1 MKRLKIF
8 LSISFSILLIACS
21 SVDASRPLAEKPNL
35 PVSQETNL
43 GQKLPIT
50 AKAKIGETVINLEVT
65 KTPEEQAMGLMYR
78 TILADD
84 RGMLFSFSPARIV
97 AFWMKNCKIS
107 LDMIFLR
114 DGVVR
119 TIAANSPPC
128 KAEPC
133 PTYSSQTF
141 IDQVI
146 ELRGGRA
153 AELGVKAGDRIAI
166 SFLNPDAPPPPT
178 HSK

>member
-1 MKRLKIF
+1 MNYLRIF
-8 LSISFSILLIACS
+8 LSISFSLFLIACS
-21 SVDASRPLAEKPNL
+21 SVDDSHPLAEKPTA
-35 PVSQETNL
+35 PISQETNL
-43 GQKLPIT
+43 GQMLPIT
-50 AKAKIGETVINLEVT
+50 AKANMAGKVINLEVT

-78 TILADD
+78 TVLADD
-84 RGMLFSFSPARIV
+84 RGMLFSFSPARTV

-128 KAEPC
+128 SAEPC
-133 PTYSSQTF
+133 PTYSSKTPT
-141 IDQVI
+141 DQVI

-153 AELGVKAGDRIAI
+153 AELGVKVGDRI
-166 SFLNPDAPPPPT
+166 SVNFLSPDAPPPPT
-178 HSK
+178 R